1 MRKIEERMVH
11 AVITGKSWAESN
23 TQVACDDNGYYSVY
37 LWGNCIARGRKGYSP
52 DKINLCGWNSNT
64 TRARLHALGV
74 GVSSRNWIPYIGDR
88 KIPTSGWVE
97 VKSLKF

>member
-52 DKINLCGWNSNT
+52 SAINLCGWNTKT
-64 TRARLHALGV
+64 THSRIRALGV
-74 GVSSRNWIPYIGDR
+74 MVSNRNWIPYIGDR
-88 KIPTSGWVE
+88 KIATSGWVE
-97 VKSLKF
+97 VKALKF